1 MTLQA
6 NFKILHQGAVEM
18 NHSDG
23 YMVVGS
29 EDVVAFYIDPA
40 DRGYVC
46 ASWEDEEGCPCM
58 SIEDGE
64 DESEFTDVC
73 FYEYPGWH
81 LHSSRGGKT
90 ISICLVRRE
99 AQKEAA

>member
-46 ASWEDEEGCPCM
+46 ASWEDE
-58 SIEDGE
+58 
-64 DESEFTDVC
+64 SEFTDIC